1 MPLTRCTDLFGNTT
15 LLDADPMIETYT
27 DVLCVPAGLEG
38 VSSGVYDRGR
48 KLVTAAGY
56 YRASPDPAPLGSA
69 FTTLD
74 ATRFDFADDGFT
86 YLFLGTL
93 TAHFGHFILA
103 SMARL
108 WAMRFAPDP
117 RMRFVVLNPAPLEP
131 ILENAFL
138 REILGQLGLGADNLV
153 GFSGP
158 TRIAR
163 LIVPSPAIEEHNF
176 SHRVFARLCNRIG
189 ALLAAHLPPAPRE
202 APVFLSKARVGAGV
216 SHLANEAEF
225 CERLASRGVELVYP
239 EELDFAEQVRLF
251 RDTAMITGWAGSAMH
266 TSIFAPGRDMLTLS
280 FSPTMLSNQRLL
292 DQANGARSLTLFPEG
307 DLLPGP
313 AHRGFQHSFLL
324 RDPVRTADEFL
335 AEIDASLRPAIA
347 ARKGTAG
354 KAAAPATPGAAG
366 TGRLLFEHL
375 FNGTAPVLTAGET
388 GWSDP
393 EPNHT
398 WTQGAQSTLTL
409 PRPRAAG
416 TVRLELDLATIVLAP
431 HLLSRPLSV
440 SVNGVEV
447 RSFAVRRN
455 GEYAC
460 VLPEACLTG
469 ERLDL
474 RFGHPLTTSPRDL
487 GLNDD
492 ARPMSIAFGA
502 IRLRE
507 MDVA

>member
-1 MPLTRCTDLFGNTT
+1 MALTRCTDLFGNTT

-27 DVLCVPAGLEG
+27 DVLCVPAGIEG

-56 YRASPDPAPLGSA
+56 YRASPDPAPLGSP

-108 WAMRFAPDP
+108 WALRFAPDP
-117 RMRFVVLNPAPLEP
+117 RMRFVVLNPAPHDSLFET
-131 ILENAFL
+131 AFL
-138 REILGQLGLGADNLV
+138 REILGQLGVGADNLV
-153 GFSGP
+153 SFSGP
-158 TRIAR
+158 VRIAR

-176 SHRVFARLCNRIG
+176 SHRVFAQLCNRIG
-189 ALLAAHLPPAPRE
+189 ALLTAHLPPAPRE
-202 APVFLSKARVGAGV
+202 APVFLSKARMGAGV
-216 SHLANEAEF
+216 SHLANEAEL
-225 CERLASRGVELVYP
+225 CERLVSRGVEIVYP

-266 TSIFAPGRDMLTLS
+266 SAIFAPGRDMLTLS

-324 RDPVRTADEFL
+324 RDPVRTADEFM
-335 AEIDASLRPAIA
+335 AEIDATLRPAIA
-347 ARKGTAG
+347 ARKSLAGTA
-354 KAAAPATPGAAG
+354 AVAAPGPAGA
-366 TGRLLFEHL
+366 GRLLFEHL
-375 FNGTAPVLTAGET
+375 FNGTGPALTEGET

-393 EPNHT
+393 EPDHT
-398 WTQGAQSTLTL
+398 WTHGAQSTLTL
-409 PRPRAAG
+409 PRPRTEGAL
-416 TVRLELDLATIVLAP
+416 RLELDLATIVMAP
-431 HLLSRPLSV
+431 HLLSRPLTV

-469 ERLDL
+469 ERLVL
-474 RFGHPLTTSPRDL
+474 RFGHPLTMSPHDL

-507 MDVA
+507 TNAA